1 MTEKTKPEAPGP
13 TTSQTPNQF
22 GIVTLDDAECREILT
37 QQRLC
42 VIAMTDG
49 DAPYAVPVFYGFD
62 GESLWAGISEG
73 RKTLLLDR
81 NPRVSVVVTDVG
93 PGNAWRSVVVT
104 GRAAWVSDPAER
116 AKGIQVL
123 MQHNRRANRAATP
136 DDEAPK
142 RRHTGGRIMVVRD
155 AVITGRAKR

>member
-1 MTEKTKPEAPGP
+1 MSDDKRPSGP
-13 TTSQTPNQF
+13 TASQNPNQF

-49 DAPYAVPVFYGFD
+49 DAPYAVPLFYGFD
-62 GESLWAGISEG
+62 GERLWLGISDG

-81 NPRVSVVVTDVG
+81 NPRLSVVVTDVG

-104 GRAAWVSDPAER
+104 GTATWVTDLEER

-123 MQHNRRANRAATP
+123 MQHNRRGDRSPSP
-136 DDEAPK
+136 DDGTPK
-142 RRHTGGRIMVVRD
+142 RR
-155 AVITGRAKR
+155 